1 MSSYQLNVTLLRLEE
16 YIVRALVNQD
26 EVNNL
31 TKYWDLTET

>member
-16 YIVRALVNQD
+16 YIVWAPVNQD